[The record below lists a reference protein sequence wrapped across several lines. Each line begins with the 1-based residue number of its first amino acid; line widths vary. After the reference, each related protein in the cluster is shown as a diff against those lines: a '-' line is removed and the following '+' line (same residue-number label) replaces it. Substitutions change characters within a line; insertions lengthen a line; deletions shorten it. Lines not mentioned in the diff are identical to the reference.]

1 MLSVSKDVL
10 IKCCFIII
18 LMWFLCEY
26 KDNFSQ
32 NFLEPSMT
40 PTPIPF
46 ELKVTPSPLEMEVTY
61 EVGSISKFGD
71 TVVLLREEDHH
82 CKPTM
87 RTRNVKDIMTTSAGL
102 RKDLRKFG
110 DIMSVNFSD
119 DPVRLSKLFNTL
131 DKNRQT
137 YKNKAEDDLIRFE
150 NNMSLVFT
158 TSEDG
163 LLLSYPT
170 ESCGKS
176 EPSIVHT
183 RIVELGK
190 DTYDHANFVLK
201 KEDAPEE
208 NNKITPI
215 RVSRN
220 NNFLY
225 IKIGGKRYAL
235 TVITSRDQNK
245 NTTHDIDFVIIPSD
259 SDEDMIAPPN
269 TLQIWEPKPGIN
281 SLREM
286 IIKEYTQYD
295 DYFKDTLYRIQR
307 RVVSLTGSTLK
318 TDEQKLMSITLPP
331 TPESVSE
338 KELYVK
344 KINAEVTAAV
354 ERALAATE
362 EVKSAVELHDE
373 ATRVALDAL
382 AAKTQSELK
391 LSQKKE
397 EVALVKKRLE
407 ESKTELGIK
416 TREFEMK
423 AGGLSKLDIL
433 IEQKMKRAKALN
445 ERATKSLQ
453 QPKITTENSQAAKKL
468 QEDANEISDDVIEL
482 KRERAQLKQQSDGL
496 VPEIDALAKDKEI
509 IEGELDTIK
518 DIVEAADIA
527 NRSRTDT
534 MAKTTATVSNL
545 RRRIEPAKKAE
556 IQMKQIAKQIELDA
570 KQKLAEF
577 EKKLEAKAKAENDRL
592 DRQFSADQAAEA
604 RAREERLTYEAKIRA
619 SSAGNIENVNSATR
633 QLLKKASKELDAQR
647 EAASRLEEQVDSLV
661 LALAEQ
667 DNKVEM
673 EAQKGTNQAAKE
685 GFTQRSAV
693 YHRKPMTAR
702 EVQFMKYYN

>member
-1 MLSVSKDVL
+1 
-10 IKCCFIII
+10 
-18 LMWFLCEY
+18 MWFLCEY
-26 KDNFSQ
+26 KTDNFSQ
-32 NFLEPSMT
+32 PFVGMNIT
-40 PTPIPF
+40 PTPLPF
-46 ELKVTPSPLEMEVTY
+46 EINVTPSPFEDLSTY
-61 EVGSISKFGD
+61 EVGAISKFGD

-82 CKPTM
+82 CKPNM
-87 RTRNVKDIMTTSAGL
+87 RTRNVQDIMLTSAGL

-110 DIMSVNFSD
+110 DIMSVNFQD
-119 DPVRLSKLFNTL
+119 DPVKLSNLFNTL

-137 YKNKAEDDLIRFE
+137 YNNKSEDDLIKFE
-150 NNMSLVFT
+150 NNMSIHFG

-176 EPSIVHT
+176 EPNIVHT

-201 KEDAPEE
+201 DSVEHSK
-208 NNKITPI
+208 KITPI
-215 RVSRN
+215 RVSLN

-225 IKIGGKRYAL
+225 IKIGERRYAL
-235 TVITSRDQNK
+235 TVITSRDKYK
-245 NTTHDIDFVIIPSD
+245 NTTHDIDFILIAAD
-259 SDEDMIAPPN
+259 TDEEMLAPPN

-286 IIKEYTQYD
+286 IIKEYTQYQ

-318 TDEQKLMSITLPP
+318 TDEQKMMSITLPP
-331 TPESVSE
+331 VPDSVSE
-338 KELYVK
+338 RELYVK
-344 KINAEVTAAV
+344 KINAEVTAAA

-373 ATRVALDAL
+373 ASRVALDAL

-397 EVALVKKRLE
+397 ELELVKKRLG

-416 TREFEMK
+416 KREFEMK

-433 IEQKMKRAKALN
+433 IEQKMKKAKALN
-445 ERATKSLQ
+445 EKATKALQ
-453 QPKITTENSQAAKKL
+453 QPKISTENSQAAKKL
-468 QEDANEISDDVIEL
+468 QEDANEIADDVIEL
-482 KRERAQLKQQSDGL
+482 KRERAQFKQQSDGL
-496 VPEIDALAKDKEI
+496 IPEIQALDKDREI

-518 DIVEAADIA
+518 DILQAADIA

-534 MAKTTATVSNL
+534 MAKTTATVGNL

-556 IQMKQIAKQIELDA
+556 LQMKQIAKQIELDS
-570 KQKLAEF
+570 KQKLIEF
-577 EKKLEAKAKAENDRL
+577 DKKLEAKAKAESERI
-592 DRQFSADQAAEA
+592 DRQFAADQAAEA

-633 QLLKKASKELDAQR
+633 QLLKKASKELDSQR
-647 EAASRLEEQVDSLV
+647 EAASRLEDQVDSLV
-661 LALAEQ
+661 KALAEQ

-685 GFTQRSAV
+685 GFAN
-693 YHRKPMTAR
+693 YKPMSAR
-702 EVQFMKYYN
+702 EMQFMKYC